1 MADFGV
7 GAENNRRKSK
17 HYSRIMGL
25 RVCVKH
31 GCCCDCDR
39 AVTAAGDEGFLWPS
53 WPEIPLAM

>member
-7 GAENNRRKSK
+7 GAGNNRRKSK
-17 HYSRIMGL
+17 HCSRIMGL

-31 GCCCDCDR
+31 GGCSDCEG
-39 AVTAAGDEGFLWPS
+39 VETAAGAAGFLWPS